1 MVLPGKGI
9 GWKSFLVELKNEWT
23 RDNVSDV
30 AGSLTFRGILALFP
44 FLLFLVSLAG
54 VLIDPHQAQTLIHEL
69 SRVAPKEVTAI
80 LSQRIQSLA
89 DSNPVGLLTVG
100 GVGAVWA
107 ASGGISALMT
117 ALNTA
122 YGVRETRPLWKTRG
136 IAVTTTLVTALVAI
150 LAAAVAVA
158 TPALAGKLGGRA
170 ESVVLWLRLPVAGV
184 LMMFLWAVLYHVLPN
199 VTQRFRLITPGSVV
213 GVLIWILASWGFS
226 TYVANFGK
234 YDVNYGAIGGV
245 IVLLLWMWISAQV
258 VLLGAEINAILD
270 RPSQESG
277 SPATPRS
284 NPRTPVT
291 EPPQDGRVPDEPEP
305 HPVALARTP
314 LAAAAKWVTGL
325 GVGLF
330 LFRRGASR

>member
-9 GWKSFLVELKNEWT
+9 GWKTFLVELKNEWT

-80 LSQRIQSLA
+80 LSQRIQALA
-89 DSNPVGLLTVG
+89 DSRPVGLLTVG

-122 YGVRETRPLWKTRG
+122 YGVQETRPLWKTRG
-136 IAVTTTLVTALVAI
+136 IAVATTLVTALVAI
-150 LAAAVAVA
+150 LAAVVAVA
-158 TPALAGKLGGRA
+158 TPAVAGKLGA
-170 ESVVLWLRLPVAGV
+170 HAQAVLLWLRLPVAG
-184 LMMFLWAVLYHVLPN
+184 LMMMFLWAVLYYVLPD
-199 VTQRFRLITPGSVV
+199 VAQRFRFITPGSVV
-213 GVLIWILASWGFS
+213 GVLIWLVASWGFS

-258 VLLGAEINAILD
+258 ILLGAEINAILG
-270 RPSQESG
+270 RRSREPG
-277 SPATPRS
+277 SPAAPRAH
-284 NPRTPVT
+284 PRMSVT
-291 EPPQDGRVPDEPEP
+291 EQTQDGVPDEPEAQ
-305 HPVALARTP
+305 PVALARTP
-314 LAAAAKWVTGL
+314 LAAAAKWVAGL

-330 LFRRGASR
+330 LFRRGESR